1 MQPSLPAAASS
12 CIINHLLP
20 PTTLLYI
27 APICHTPSLHDTTLP
42 CIPPPAY
49 RLTAADTVQPL
60 LDSEMTESTPR
71 AHSGTLS
78 LTLHQARHLPSA
90 SAHHHMSPVATIQ
103 LPHCS
108 HLFTTPVAVNGD
120 TRPTWNAE
128 FDLNV
133 TNAADPDSVHF
144 TVWSDATQRQAIG
157 DMRLTMKEVHR
168 YGRRHDEDDS
178 EPRWFKLTKDGISAG
193 ELQMAMAWH
202 KKANSEAGKRERRH
216 GRFVVSDTEDSD
228 SSTASDSDERI
239 QRDDLPTLQTS
250 QSGSDNSEAGSHR
263 SISGTRSTDD
273 DSSQGSGS
281 SADTREKI
289 LDRRSSTAST
299 ASTATPSSSPSPAS
313 NDSIPSSASS
323 PSISSLIRQPSPV
336 HSPLPDVETFTHH
349 PDRHI
354 SSFLPSTSGVPPLHS
369 SGRHGLL
376 YDDTTSF
383 DDRNFLQHNAQF
395 SSICQIKVWS
405 RDYIHGLQFTYVVNG
420 EHVNTPAYLG
430 RVHTTQNTLKIH
442 HSDGEYIV
450 GITGTYKE
458 WLETLTV
465 ITNRRSHTFG
475 GNVDNRVEK
484 WAPAG
489 TKVKP
494 TTFTCEVPPGHRVVG
509 FEGGYGVH
517 VHNIGVFYQPV
528 SEADTKRKGK
538 MCSLLGKLKKKLSSN
553 KLVDS
558 ASPRASPRAGQVAA

>member
-1 MQPSLPAAASS
+1 M
-12 CIINHLLP
+12 N
-20 PTTLLYI
+20 
-27 APICHTPSLHDTTLP
+27 
-42 CIPPPAY
+42 
-49 RLTAADTVQPL
+49 DTVA
-60 LDSEMTESTPR
+60 R
-71 AHSGTLS
+71 VHSGTLS

-90 SAHHHMSPVATIQ
+90 SAHHHMSPIATIQ

-108 HLFTTPVAVNGD
+108 HLFTTPASVNGD

-133 TNAADPDSVHF
+133 TNAADTDSVHM
-144 TVWSDATQRQAIG
+144 TVWSDAGQKQVIG
-157 DMRLTMKEVHR
+157 DMRLTMRDIHK
-168 YGRRHDEDDS
+168 YGRRHDEDDTVM
-178 EPRWFKLTKDGISAG
+178 RWFKLSKDGVAAG
-193 ELQMAMAWH
+193 ELQMAMTWH
-202 KKANSEAGKRERRH
+202 KKQNSEQGKRERRA
-216 GRFVVSDTEDSD
+216 GRFVVSDSEDSE
-228 SSTASDSDERI
+228 SSASSDSDERI
-239 QRDDLPTLQTS
+239 AADELPTLQTS

-273 DSSQGSGS
+273 DSSGSSQGSNS
-281 SADTREKI
+281 SADTRDKI
-289 LDRRSSTAST
+289 FDRRSSTAST
-299 ASTATPSSSPSPAS
+299 ASPNSSPSTTT
-313 NDSIPSSASS
+313 SIPSSASS
-323 PSISSLIRQPSPV
+323 PSISSLDQPFPSPS
-336 HSPLPDVETFTHH
+336 HSPLPDAETFTHH

-420 EHVNTPAYLG
+420 EHVSTPAYLG
-430 RVHTTQNTLKIH
+430 KVHTTQNTLKIH

-458 WLETLTV
+458 WLETLTI

-494 TTFTCEVPPGHRVVG
+494 TQFSCAVPAGHRVVG

-528 SEADTKRKGK
+528 SELETRRKGM
-538 MCSLLGKLKKKLSSN
+538 MCGLLGKLKKKLSSN

-558 ASPRASPRAGQVAA
+558 MSPRVGQAAQ

>member
-1 MQPSLPAAASS
+1 M
-12 CIINHLLP
+12 
-20 PTTLLYI
+20 
-27 APICHTPSLHDTTLP
+27 
-42 CIPPPAY
+42 
-49 RLTAADTVQPL
+49 
-60 LDSEMTESTPR
+60 
-71 AHSGTLS
+71 
-78 LTLHQARHLPSA
+78 
-90 SAHHHMSPVATIQ
+90 
-103 LPHCS
+103 
-108 HLFTTPVAVNGD
+108 NGD

-133 TNAADPDSVHF
+133 TNAAEMDSVHL
-144 TVWSDATQRQAIG
+144 TVWADAAQKQSIG
-157 DMRLTMKEVHR
+157 DMRLTMREVHK
-168 YGRRHDEDDS
+168 YGRRHDEDET
-178 EPRWFKLTKDGISAG
+178 EPRWFKLTKDGVSAG
-193 ELQMAMAWH
+193 ELQMAMTWH
-202 KKANSEAGKRERRH
+202 KKSSSEAGKRERRH
-216 GRFVVSDTEDSD
+216 GRFVVSDTEESD
-228 SSTASDSDERI
+228 SADSSDSDERI
-239 QRDDLPTLQTS
+239 QRDEHPTLQTS
-250 QSGSDNSEAGSHR
+250 QSGSDSSEGSHR
-263 SISGTRSTDD
+263 SISGTQSTDD
-273 DSSQGSGS
+273 DSLGTSQGS
-281 SADTREKI
+281 SADSRDKI
-289 LDRRSSTAST
+289 FDRRSSTLST
-299 ASTATPSSSPSPAS
+299 ASPSPNSSLSPPS
-313 NDSIPSSASS
+313 NGSIPMSASS
-323 PSISSLIRQPSPV
+323 PSISSLDHPSPS

-420 EHVNTPAYLG
+420 EHVSTPAYLG
-430 RVHTTQNTLKIH
+430 KVHTTQNTLKIH

-458 WLETLTV
+458 WLETLTI

-494 TTFTCEVPPGHRVVG
+494 THFTCDVPAGHRVVG

-528 SEADTKRKGK
+528 SELDTKRKGK

-558 ASPRASPRAGQVAA
+558 VSPRGAQVAAYGQ

>member
-1 MQPSLPAAASS
+1 MTAS
-12 CIINHLLP
+12 
-20 PTTLLYI
+20 
-27 APICHTPSLHDTTLP
+27 APRTH
-42 CIPPPAY
+42 A
-49 RLTAADTVQPL
+49 
-60 LDSEMTESTPR
+60 
-71 AHSGTLS
+71 GTLS

-90 SAHHHMSPVATIQ
+90 SAHQHMSPVASLQ

-108 HLFTTPVAVNGD
+108 HLFTTPPSVHGD

-133 TNAADPDSVHF
+133 HDAADADSVHLV
-144 TVWSDATQRQAIG
+144 VWADVATKQAIG
-157 DMRLTMKEVHR
+157 ELRLSMRDVQK
-168 YGRRHDEDDS
+168 YGRAHEEES
-178 EPRWFKLTKDGISAG
+178 EPRWFKLSKDGVAAG
-193 ELQMAMAWH
+193 EVQMAMAWH
-202 KKANSEAGKRERRH
+202 RKHGSDAAKRERRQ
-216 GRFVVSDTEDSD
+216 GRFVVSDSEESEE
-228 SSTASDSDERI
+228 SNSSDSDERI
-239 QRDDLPTLQTS
+239 SQRDDLPTLQTS
-250 QSGSDNSEAGSHR
+250 QSGSDSSEAGSHR

-273 DSSQGSGS
+273 DSLGTSQGSGS
-281 SADTREKI
+281 SADSREKI

-299 ASTATPSSSPSPAS
+299 ASPSSSPSPAS
-313 NDSIPSSASS
+313 SIPLSASS
-323 PSISSLIRQPSPV
+323 PSISSLDQPHPSPS

-354 SSFLPSTSGVPPLHS
+354 SSFLPSTSGLPPLHS

-383 DDRNFLQHNAQF
+383 DDRNFLQHNAAF
-395 SSICQIKVWS
+395 SSICEVKVWS

-420 EHVNTPAYLG
+420 EHSTTPAYLG
-430 RVHTTQNTLKIH
+430 KVHTTQNTLKIH

-450 GITGTYKE
+450 GVSGTYKE
-458 WLETLTV
+458 WLETLTI

-484 WAPAG
+484 WQPAG

-494 TTFTCEVPPGHRVVG
+494 TQFSCVVPPGHRVVG

-517 VHNIGVFYQPV
+517 VHNIGVFHQPV
-528 SEADTKRKGK
+528 SELETRRRGK

-553 KLVDS
+553 KLSDS
-558 ASPRASPRAGQVAA
+558 MSPRASQQA